1 MVSDHVILTM
11 VMKPPTKQTVSK
23 SRFKSRALEY
33 FRQIE
38 NSRKPLIITDRGKP
52 VLKIVPFSEDPEE
65 ILKELR
71 NSVVKYKDPTKP
83 VGESEWESLR

>member
-1 MVSDHVILTM
+1 M
-11 VMKPPTKQTVSK
+11 VMKHRGKQTVSK

-71 NSVVKYKDPTKP
+71 NSVVKYKDPTEP